1 MRLWK
6 FTDENDQTRGGMQWG
21 ENVTHGPTSGEGN
34 LCAPGWLHAY
44 VDLRLGVMV
53 SPVHLSFTAQHLWE
67 AEGEVGKTDGL
78 KVGVRTLT
86 TIRRVE
92 PPQVTT
98 EQRVRFAILCVKE
111 VCMDEYWLAWASR
124 WLSGADRS
132 RKSAT
137 KAADAAK
144 AAPWA
149 APWAPWAEESAALA
163 AAAES
168 ADSSRSQRSR

>member
-1 MRLWK
+1 MAGEVTGRTARARRPAASAGPWAGAASPAVASRGRGFQGGRTDGARSKAMRLWK

-78 KVGVRTLT
+78 KVGGRTLT
-86 TIRRVE
+86 TFR
-92 PPQVTT
+92 
-98 EQRVRFAILCVKE
+98 
-111 VCMDEYWLAWASR
+111 
-124 WLSGADRS
+124 
-132 RKSAT
+132 
-137 KAADAAK
+137 
-144 AAPWA
+144 
-149 APWAPWAEESAALA
+149 
-163 AAAES
+163 
-168 ADSSRSQRSR
+168 